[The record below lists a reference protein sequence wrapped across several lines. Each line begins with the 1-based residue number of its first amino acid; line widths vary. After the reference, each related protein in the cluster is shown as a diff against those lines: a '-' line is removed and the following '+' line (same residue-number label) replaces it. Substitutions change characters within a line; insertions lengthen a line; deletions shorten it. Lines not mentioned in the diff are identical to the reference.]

1 MAPASRA
8 VAQAK
13 LVSVNVASKSVHNIQ
28 HMMTHTLGFP
38 RMDFED
44 RAQRGLYFGHKEKP
58 RHAHGKKHFLTR
70 AEFVTDAFST
80 EGPQFEVILNLDP
93 RLRPKCGHM

>member
-1 MAPASRA
+1 
-8 VAQAK
+8 
-13 LVSVNVASKSVHNIQ
+13 
-28 HMMTHTLGFP
+28 MMTHTLGFP

-70 AEFVTDAFST
+70 AEFVTDAGYTHETHERAFRANSAKRPSALAAT
-80 EGPQFEVILNLDP
+80 KIL
-93 RLRPKCGHM
+93 KCA